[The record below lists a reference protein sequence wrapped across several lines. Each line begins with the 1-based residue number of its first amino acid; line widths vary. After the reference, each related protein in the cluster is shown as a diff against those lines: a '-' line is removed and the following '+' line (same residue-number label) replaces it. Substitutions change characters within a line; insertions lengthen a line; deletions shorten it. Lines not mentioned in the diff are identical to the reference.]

1 MSERTE
7 ESLKARV
14 RETPLIERLNESR
27 KRIAAMC
34 SERRGPKM
42 TIPVEHYDDDFF
54 ICTTLED
61 ARDEVARLR
70 GIMEEAASAPGKDWL
85 EWQLKL
91 GAALTPQGKGQQV
104 LKSGQSQEISSY
116 AEGKGGG
123 A

>member
-7 ESLKARV
+7 ESLRARV

-34 SERRGPKM
+34 SERRGPRM
-42 TIPVEHYDDDFF
+42 TIPVQHYDDDFF

-70 GIMEEAASAPGKDWL
+70 ACLINMQAAWNNKGETTSVYVWNERMKAAMADVEAAL
-85 EWQLKL
+85 Q
-91 GAALTPQGKGQQV
+91 KGR
-104 LKSGQSQEISSY
+104 
-116 AEGKGGG
+116 A
-123 A
+123 

>member
-42 TIPVEHYDDDFF
+42 TIPVEYYDDDFF
-54 ICTTLED
+54 ICATLED

-70 GIMEEAASAPGKDWL
+70 GAL
-85 EWQLKL
+85 ERIAKYGDNGICPYGCDTPHIAQ
-91 GAALTPQGKGQQV
+91 AALTPQG
-104 LKSGQSQEISSY
+104 
-116 AEGKGGG
+116 GKGGG

>member
-70 GIMEEAASAPGKDWL
+70 EA
-85 EWQLKL
+85 LKTYAECSD
-91 GAALTPQGKGQQV
+91 GCTCGDGWSHDPAQATLTPQG
-104 LKSGQSQEISSY
+104 
-116 AEGKGGG
+116 GKGGESE
-123 A
+123 

>member
-61 ARDEVARLR
+61 ARDEVARMR
-70 GIMEEAASAPGKDWL
+70 TAL
-85 EWQLKL
+85 EQAGDDICSEFCGSGPCHKKCMAVQ
-91 GAALTPQGKGQQV
+91 AALTPQG
-104 LKSGQSQEISSY
+104 
-116 AEGKGGG
+116 GKGGHG
-123 A
+123 GK